1 MRARV
6 SQPVL
11 LPSGDALLLDYAER
25 LAKHLPGRR
34 AVHIHLSQLQPTHRR
49 GHHLRMAAANFD
61 NLVRRSQGQCFC
73 LHDGDVVVVLKDI
86 SVAVIDEV
94 VLGLRYMF
102 DEDPLVH
109 APDDAVDQ
117 PTFCTWYNLEQ
128 DYPRFLAM
136 ARDLRRAAPV
146 VPRLRG
152 VELDGPERA
161 PKVELHPFDPLRLSR
176 FEQVITTADLTPLL
190 RRQPI
195 CRLPE
200 NGPPSAVANEL
211 FVSIDALG
219 RRAMPDVDLRS
230 DPWLFQ
236 YLIGLLD
243 RRVMVALP
251 VQERTIQLPTALNL
265 TLRALQ
271 SADFIAFDAKLREVT
286 QKVMVAEVHWV
297 DALRDVANFTFTRE
311 FLRVRNWRLSLD
323 GLTAANY
330 ALIQARKLGAD
341 YVKLAWNIDLADP
354 TPSKARAEFLDAV
367 ERDRGQQ
374 KLVLMHCGEAAAIRM
389 GRQLGISLF
398 QGRHVDAVLKGQAAA

>member
-6 SQPVL
+6 TQPAV

-25 LAKHLPGRR
+25 LARHTAGRR
-34 AVHIHLSQLQPTHRR
+34 AVHVRLSQLQPIHRR
-49 GHHLRMAAANFD
+49 DHHLRMASANFD
-61 NLVRRSQGQCFC
+61 DVLRRGQGQCFR
-73 LHDGDVVVVLKDI
+73 LHGGDLVVVVKDVP
-86 SVAVIDEV
+86 VAEIDEV

-109 APDDAVDQ
+109 VPDDATDR
-117 PTFCTWYNLEQ
+117 PIFCSWYNLEQ

-136 ARDLRRAAPV
+136 AREERGVAPVLPRMQGVEQDPAERAA
-146 VPRLRG
+146 
-152 VELDGPERA
+152 RA
-161 PKVELHPFDPLRLSR
+161 ELHPFDPLRLSR
-176 FEQVITTADLTPLL
+176 FEQVIATADLTPLL

-200 NGPPSAVANEL
+200 GGPPAAVANEL

-230 DPWLFQ
+230 DPWLFR
-236 YLIGLLD
+236 YLVALLD

-251 VQERTIQLPTALNL
+251 AQERLIGLPTSLNL

-271 SADFIAFDAKLREVT
+271 SADFIAFDAKLREIT
-286 QKVMVAEVHWV
+286 QKTMVAEVHWI
-297 DALRDVANFTFTRE
+297 DALRDVTSFAFIRD
-311 FLRVRNWRLSLD
+311 FLRVRNWDLALD

-330 ALIQARKLGAD
+330 ALIRARKLRAD
-341 YVKLAWNIDLADP
+341 YVKLAWNMDLADP
-354 TPSKARAEFLDAV
+354 TPSKARNEFLDAL
-367 ERDRGQQ
+367 ERDRGQ

-389 GRQLGISLF
+389 GRQLGIGLF
-398 QGRHVDAVLKGQAAA
+398 QGRHVDAVIRGQAAA